1 MAPSKLTEQKKER
14 IKQRILEK
22 AIQVFS
28 SKGLHQTSIDDIVS
42 KKFSKGTIY
51 NYFGSK
57 DELYLATM
65 IEMRSRWAKMDQSD
79 LFQAETIT
87 LKLDKLI
94 RFLFRIYENISPQ
107 DLRIHFENVSTA
119 FFHANPAILDSLKRD
134 HLGRIESFT
143 TIIRDGIDSGEFK
156 ADTDVKMMAVLLD
169 ATLQGILL
177 QSCILGEKFDWEKI
191 CETVFHWIIK
201 EIAV

>member
-65 IEMRSRWAKMDQSD
+65 TEMRSRWAKMDQSD

-87 LKLDKLI
+87 LKLEKFV
-94 RFLFRIYENISPQ
+94 RFLFRIYENVPHKISASN
-107 DLRIHFENVSTA
+107 LRT
-119 FFHANPAILDSLKRD
+119 
-134 HLGRIESFT
+134 
-143 TIIRDGIDSGEFK
+143 
-156 ADTDVKMMAVLLD
+156 
-169 ATLQGILL
+169 
-177 QSCILGEKFDWEKI
+177 
-191 CETVFHWIIK
+191 
-201 EIAV
+201 

>member
-1 MAPSKLTEQKKER
+1 MAPPKITKQKKER

-28 SKGLHQTSIDDIVS
+28 SKGLHHTSIDDIVS

-65 IEMRSRWAKMDQSD
+65 TEMRSRWAIMDKSD
-79 LFQAETIT
+79 LLQAETIT

-94 RFLFRIYENISPQ
+94 RFLFRIYEGIPPQ
-107 DLRIHFENVSTA
+107 DLRIQFENVSTA
-119 FFHANPAILDSLKRD
+119 LFHANPAILDSLKLD
-134 HLGRIESFT
+134 HLGRIESFA
-143 TIIRDGIDSGEFK
+143 TIIQAGIDSGEFK
-156 ADTDVKMMAVLLD
+156 VDTDVKMMAVLLD
-169 ATLQGILL
+169 ATLQGVLL

-191 CETVFHWIIK
+191 GETVFRWIIN
-201 EIAV
+201 EIAI

>member
-1 MAPSKLTEQKKER
+1 MAPSKVTAQKKER

-57 DELYLATM
+57 DELYLAAM
-65 IEMRSRWAKMDQSD
+65 SEMRSKWAKMDQSN

-87 LKLDKLI
+87 LKLEKLI
-94 RFLFRIYENISPQ
+94 RFLFRIYENIPPQ
-107 DLRIHFENVSTA
+107 DIRFQFENVSTA
-119 FFHANPAILDSLKRD
+119 LFHANPAILDSLKLD
-134 HLGRIESFT
+134 HLGVIENFA
-143 TIIRDGIDSGEFK
+143 TIIRAGIDSGEFK
-156 ADTDVKMMAVLLD
+156 GDTDVKMISHLVD
-169 ATLQGILL
+169 ATLQGVLL

-191 CETVFHWIIK
+191 GETIFHWIIK

>member
-14 IKQRILEK
+14 IKKRILEK

-57 DELYLATM
+57 DELYLTTM
-65 IEMRSRWAKMDQSD
+65 TEMRSRWAKMDQSV

-94 RFLFRIYENISPQ
+94 RFLFRIYENVPPQ
-107 DLRIHFENVSTA
+107 DLSIQFENVSTA
-119 FFHANPAILDSLKRD
+119 LFHANPAILNSLKLD
-134 HLGRIESFT
+134 HLGRIEGFA
-143 TIIRDGIDSGEFK
+143 TIIQAGIDSGEFK
-156 ADTDVKMMAVLLD
+156 VDTDVKMMAIMLD

-191 CETVFHWIIK
+191 GETVSHWIIN

>member
-1 MAPSKLTEQKKER
+1 MAPTKITKKKKER
-14 IKQRILEK
+14 IKHRILEK

-57 DELYLATM
+57 DELYLAAM
-65 IEMRSRWAKMDQSD
+65 SDMRSKWAKMDQSD

-94 RFLFRIYENISPQ
+94 RFLFKIYENMPQ
-107 DLRIHFENVSTA
+107 QDIRIQIENLSTA
-119 FFHANPAILDSLKRD
+119 LFHANPAILESLKQD
-134 HLGRIESFT
+134 HLGRIESFA
-143 TIIRDGIDSGEFK
+143 TIIQAGIDSEEFK
-156 ADTDVKMMAVLLD
+156 ADIDPKMMAVLLD
-169 ATLQGILL
+169 ATIQGVLL
-177 QSCILGEKFDWEKI
+177 QSCILGEKFDWDKI
-191 CETVFHWIIK
+191 GETVFHWIIN

>member
-1 MAPSKLTEQKKER
+1 MTPSKVTEQKKER
-14 IKQRILEK
+14 IKQSILEK

-28 SKGLHQTSIDDIVS
+28 SKGLYQTSIDDIVS

-65 IEMRSRWAKMDQSD
+65 TEMRSRWAKMDQSD

-87 LKLDKLI
+87 LKLEKLI
-94 RFLFRIYENISPQ
+94 RFLFRIYENVPPQ
-107 DLRIHFENVSTA
+107 DLRIQIENVSTA
-119 FFHANPAILDSLKRD
+119 LFHANPAILDSLKLD
-134 HLGRIESFT
+134 HLGRIEGFA
-143 TIIRDGIDSGEFK
+143 TIIRAGIDSGEFK
-156 ADTDVKMMAVLLD
+156 VDTDVKMMAVLLD

-191 CETVFHWIIK
+191 GEIVFHWIIK